1 MQPSRSGSFL
11 LLLLY
16 EKKKQVCGSGLLFS
30 AGCYEELSF
39 SPYCKNCFTY
49 FSVVYQELFC
59 MQIGKGAARSFDHYP
74 PGNYTAAEPQGLLG
88 AERMGCLVSGRSLRV
103 SLIMS
108 GCRVLCP
115 VLLVV
120 QVRPLGWTIYVSW
133 STRLQGLWLHCL
145 SLTVATRFIDNM
157 LLQNVLPL
165 DLPCSICLP
174 RAWCCRGWISRP
186 RVSKACNAASE
197 LCRAGEDRGYWY
209 FPGNGRAL
217 HGSCSH
223 SLVQL
228 HTKRGW
234 ASYYFFLIGVNSFLM
249 WQQTPIL
256 LLGLNCVEQEYL
268 LILMGWCVKG
278 SKGS

>member
-88 AERMGCLVSGRSLRV
+88 TERMGCLVSGGSLRV
-103 SLIMS
+103 WVPVVPGHVWLQGAVPSPACSAGQTIGMNHLGLLIHQTT
-108 GCRVLCP
+108 RIVAL
-115 VLLVV
+115 LLVFDS
-120 QVRPLGWTIYVSW
+120 G
-133 STRLQGLWLHCL
+133 H
-145 SLTVATRFIDNM
+145 SLYKV

-174 RAWCCRGWISRP
+174 RAWCCRG
-186 RVSKACNAASE
+186 
-197 LCRAGEDRGYWY
+197 
-209 FPGNGRAL
+209 
-217 HGSCSH
+217 
-223 SLVQL
+223 
-228 HTKRGW
+228 
-234 ASYYFFLIGVNSFLM
+234 
-249 WQQTPIL
+249 
-256 LLGLNCVEQEYL
+256 
-268 LILMGWCVKG
+268 
-278 SKGS
+278 